1 MDRSRR
7 LTSASLLAALGG
19 LVLPGCATRTP
30 LAEEKPTVHILS
42 GGAAMGLVNRLQPAF
57 EAQHGCRISGTYGA
71 VGLMR
76 EKLLAGEPCDLLILS
91 QSLITNLEGSGHAV
105 AASSRPVGQV
115 KTGVALMDGR
125 APVDIR
131 NEADLK
137 ALLSSAS
144 ALYFPDPAKATAGIH
159 FMKVLKSLGLDQ
171 DTSRLR
177 AYPNGNTAMAAMA
190 KAGDPNAIG
199 CTQVT
204 EIIITPGVKLTG
216 LLPPPHELSTVYTAS
231 VTKAAKQAQLAQALI
246 ARLVAAEHAETR
258 RISGFV

>member
-1 MDRSRR
+1 MDRNRR
-7 LTSASLLAALGG
+7 LVSAACLATLGG
-19 LVLPGCATRTP
+19 LVLPGCASRVP
-30 LAEEKPTVHILS
+30 LAQEQPTLHILS
-42 GGAAMGLVNRLQPAF
+42 GGAAMGLVDRLRPAF

-91 QSLITNLEGSGHAV
+91 QSLITNLEGSGHADV
-105 AASSRPVGQV
+105 ASSRPVGHV
-115 KTGVALMDGR
+115 KTGIALMEGR
-125 APVDIR
+125 APVTVR

-137 ALLSSAS
+137 ALLASAS

-159 FMKVLKSLGLDQ
+159 FMKVLKSMGLDR
-171 DTSRLR
+171 DTAKLR
-177 AYPNGNTAMAAMA
+177 PYPNGNTAMAAMA

-231 VTKAAKQAQLAQALI
+231 VAKSAKQAQLAQALI
-246 ARLVAAEHAETR
+246 ARLTAAEHAETR

>member
-1 MDRSRR
+1 MNRQRR
-7 LTSASLLAALGG
+7 LVSAAGLAAFGS
-19 LVLPGCATRTP
+19 LVLPGCATRVP
-30 LAEEKPTVHILS
+30 LAQEQPTLHILS

-57 EAQHGCRISGTYGA
+57 EAEHGCRISGTYGA

-76 EKLLAGEPCDLLILS
+76 EKLVAGEPCDLLILS
-91 QSLITNLEGSGHAV
+91 QALITDLAGSGRAD
-105 AASSRPVGQV
+105 AASAQAVGQV
-115 KTGVALMDGR
+115 KTGIALMEGR
-125 APVDIR
+125 APVTVR
-131 NEADLK
+131 NQEELK

-159 FMKVLKSLGLDQ
+159 FMKVLKALGLDQ
-171 DTSRLR
+171 DSAKLR
-177 AYPNGNTAMAAMA
+177 PYPNGNTAMNAMA

-216 LLPPPHELSTVYTAS
+216 LLPPPFELSTVYTAA
-231 VTKAAKQAQLAQALI
+231 VAKSAKHPRLAQALI
-246 ARLVAAEHAETR
+246 ARLTAAEHAQTR

>member
-1 MDRSRR
+1 MDRQRR
-7 LTSASLLAALGG
+7 FASAAVVATLGG
-19 LVLPGCATRTP
+19 LVLPGCASRVP
-30 LAEEKPTVHILS
+30 LAEKPSLHILS
-42 GGAAMGLVNRLQPAF
+42 GGAAMGLVNRLRPEF
-57 EAQHGCRISGTYGA
+57 EAQYGCQIQGTYGA

-76 EKLLAGEPCDLLILS
+76 EKLLAGESCDLLILS
-91 QSLITNLEGSGHAV
+91 QTLITGLEGSGHAD

-115 KTGVALMDGR
+115 KTGIALMDGR
-125 APVDIR
+125 TPANVR
-131 NEADLK
+131 NEADLR

-159 FMKVLKSLGLDQ
+159 FMKVLKSLGLDK
-171 DTSRLR
+171 DTAKLR
-177 AYPNGNTAMAAMA
+177 PYPNGNTAMAAMA
-190 KAGDPNAIG
+190 KAGDPNAVG

-231 VTKAAKQAQLAQALI
+231 IPKSAKNAQLAQALI
-246 ARLVAAEHAETR
+246 ARLVAAEHAQTR